1 MSCPGLHCPGCGGGG
16 GVIAPLAAIGIGA
29 AVLEIVLDLLWLI
42 IAATISCAVLS
53 VAAVVVLSRLTARRE
68 AAYAASPRHQALIGA
83 APPVAASVTA
93 TVIPQVSQGT
103 GPRAIEQHVIVHHV
117 WDDPPDFDAARIIR
131 SAILPGDAG
140 EIITEER

>member
-16 GVIAPLAAIGIGA
+16 GAIAPLAAIAIGA

-53 VAAVVVLSRLTARRE
+53 VAAVVVLSRLTGRRE

-83 APPVAASVTA
+83 GPSAAASVTA
-93 TVIPQVSQGT
+93 TVIPQVSHGT
-103 GPRAIEQHVIVHHV
+103 GPRAIERHVHIHF
-117 WDDPPDFDAARIIR
+117 DPADREAVALIR
-131 SAILPGDAG
+131 SALPEMPG
-140 EIITEER
+140 EKIITEEI

>member
-83 APPVAASVTA
+83 VPSVAASVR
-93 TVIPQVSQGT
+93 PQVAGGT
-103 GPRAIEQHVIVHHV
+103 VPAIENHYHVH
-117 WDDPPDFDAARIIR
+117 FNGADAEYARAVVR
-131 SAILPGDAG
+131 QLPGMAG
-140 EIITEER
+140 DITEER